1 MSNYITIDGGTTNT
15 RINLI
20 ISERIIDTVKLSI
33 GARIG
38 ADNKNAYKSSIK
50 RGIEGLL
57 SRNSLSEAEIE
68 AIICSGMITSEGGL
82 FELAH
87 IQAPAGIEEL
97 SASLFKTAIP
107 EISDVPFVF
116 IPGVK
121 LLGDEL
127 YTDMMRGEETEL
139 YGLCDT
145 PLSNTLYV
153 LPGSHSKL
161 IRTDEKG
168 RIASFLTTLTGEMV
182 AALSEGTILKGSLDL
197 DNSRLNEDYLIKGCK
212 HALKN
217 GLNAALFKVRILD
230 KALGRSKDEVYSFFL
245 GAILSSDYN
254 NILNS
259 TEGAVVIG
267 GKSALRDAFISLL
280 RDSGRKIIAVDDEV
294 AGSATAI
301 GAIKIYKKHLEARG
315 NGKTL

>member
-1 MSNYITIDGGTTNT
+1 MANYLTIDGGTTNT
-15 RINLI
+15 RLNLI
-20 ISERIIDTVKLSI
+20 TSDRIVDRVKLSI
-33 GARIG
+33 GARNG
-38 ADNKNAYKSSIK
+38 AENNSEYKKSIK
-50 RGIEGLL
+50 NGIDELI
-57 SRNSLSEAEIE
+57 SRNKLEKEGIE

-168 RIASFLTTLTGEMV
+168 RIQSFLTTLTGEMV

-230 KALGRSKDEVYSFFL
+230 KALGRSNDEVYSFFL

-254 NILNS
+254 NIIDLPES
-259 TEGAVVIG
+259 TVAIG
-267 GKSALRDAFISLL
+267 GKAVLRDAISLL
-280 RDSGRKIIAVDDEV
+280 LEGSGKKIVTLDDVTVET
-294 AGSATAI
+294 ATAI
-301 GAIKIYKKHLEARG
+301 GAMMIYKKHLEAAG
-315 NGKTL
+315 NGKAL